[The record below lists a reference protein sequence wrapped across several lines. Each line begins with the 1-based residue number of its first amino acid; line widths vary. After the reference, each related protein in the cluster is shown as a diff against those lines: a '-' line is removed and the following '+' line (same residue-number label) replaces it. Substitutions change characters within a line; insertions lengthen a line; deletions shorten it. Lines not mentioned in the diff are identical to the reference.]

1 MTSPECFFSLDPRSY
16 TLHVNSPD
24 DSLPF
29 VKGAPFFAFYWQNGR
44 LYRLPEQPPKSSVGE
59 WQPVPSPLGSL
70 LAVSHHF
77 APDRQGVVLTI
88 TLATCADRPLF
99 FWKLAIENQGKLPIT
114 VDHFALMQVA
124 LSDMG
129 LDVAEDLA
137 FHANGWQSWS
147 HTATYGA
154 AQKQRQSV
162 LGPLQCP
169 MVYNDSTP
177 RLRGRG
183 HFSSDF
189 FAVLGSRRKRTALL
203 TGFLSQQQQFGSVV
217 ANLKSTGRLH
227 LIASGDHARLDPG
240 CTMETDW
247 AVLFPF
253 HVDQP
258 DALAPYFQA
267 VADWHQVR
275 FPANPPTG
283 WCSWYHFYTKVTA
296 EDIRQNLQAIV
307 SLRDELPL
315 PLVQI
320 DDGFE
325 AAVGDWFDFRPTF
338 PAGVAVL
345 ADEIKAA
352 GQTPGL
358 WLAPFIL
365 ESNSRL
371 AREHPGWL
379 LRDTRGRR
387 VNAGFVWNN
396 LAAALDITVPDA
408 LDYACR
414 AVSTAAHDW
423 GFPYLK
429 LDFLYAAALSGR
441 YSDPTRTRAQVLR
454 NGLEALR
461 QAAGPDTFL
470 LGCGMPLGSGLGLF
484 EANRIGADVSGS
496 WKPNWNGIYPVF
508 ENEPNVPSA
517 RVALQNII
525 TRAPM
530 HRHWWLNDPDCLLV
544 RPDTKLTL
552 PEVQTL
558 ASAIALTGG
567 SLLVSDDLPR
577 LPADRRRIAEVLL
590 PAIGERA
597 WVLDWLDAETP
608 ARLRVDLGGPG
619 GAWHLL
625 GWFNWGDSP
634 TLFNWQPEAYQLPPG
649 TYWLRS
655 FWDGGVIQAPAG
667 EPPIFPAVPP
677 HGALVLAVRPVTGA
691 PQYLGSDLHL
701 SMGLELSEWHATPQS
716 VSLGL
721 ELPRHCA
728 GVVDLA
734 LPQPPISPA
743 AQCIAPGVY
752 RFPVKT
758 APTARLDVRWAG

>member
-1 MTSPECFFSLDPRSY
+1 MTSSENYFSLDPRSY

-24 DSLPF
+24 DALPH
-29 VKGAPFFAFYWQNGR
+29 VAGAPFFVFYWQNGR
-44 LYRLPEQPPKSSVGE
+44 LYRLPEQPPQSSVGE
-59 WQPVPSPLGSL
+59 WQSVPSPLGDL
-70 LAVSHHF
+70 WVVKHIF
-77 APDRQGVVLTI
+77 AADRQGVVLTI
-88 TLATCADRPLF
+88 MLGSCPGRPLF
-99 FWKLAIENQGKLPIT
+99 LWKLAVENQGGQPLT
-114 VDHFALMQVA
+114 LEHFAPMQAA
-124 LSDMG
+124 LGDLG
-129 LDVAEDLA
+129 YDLGDDLA
-137 FHANGWQSWS
+137 FHTNGWQSWS
-147 HTATYGA
+147 YTATYGA
-154 AQKQRQSV
+154 AQRQRQSV

-169 MVYNDSTP
+169 MVYNASTP

-183 HFSSDF
+183 LFASDF
-189 FAVLGSRRKRTALL
+189 FAVLGSRSRRTGLL
-203 TGFLSQQQQFGSVV
+203 AGFLSQQQQFGSIV
-217 ANLKSTGRLH
+217 ANLHPNGRLH
-227 LIASGDHARLDPG
+227 LLASGDRARLDPG
-240 CTMETDW
+240 RSMETDW
-247 AVLFPF
+247 AVLLPF
-253 HVDQP
+253 HLDQP

-267 VADWHQVR
+267 VADWHQVS
-275 FPANPPTG
+275 FPAAPPTG

-296 EDIRQNLQAIV
+296 ADIRQNLQAIGD
-307 SLRDELPL
+307 LKDELPL

-338 PAGVAVL
+338 PDGVAVL

-352 GQTPGL
+352 GHTPGL

-365 ESNSRL
+365 QPDSRL

-396 LAAALDITVPDA
+396 LAAGLDLTVPAA
-408 LDYACR
+408 LEYACQ

-429 LDFLYAAALSGR
+429 LDFLYAAALPGR

-454 NGLEALR
+454 HGLEALR

-470 LGCGMPLGSGLGLF
+470 LGCGMPLGSGLGLV

-496 WKPNWNGIYPVF
+496 WDPNWNGVYPVF
-508 ENEPNVPSA
+508 KREPNMPSA

-525 TRAPM
+525 TRAPL
-530 HRHWWLNDPDCLLV
+530 HRYWWLNDPDCLLV
-544 RPDTKLTL
+544 REDTRLSL

-577 LPADRRRIAEVLL
+577 LSAERRRIAAVLL

-597 WVLDWLDAETP
+597 WVIDWLDAETP
-608 ARLRVDLGGPG
+608 CRLRVDLGGPG

-625 GWFNWGDSP
+625 GWFNWTDKP
-634 TLFNWQPEAYQLPPG
+634 QLFRWRPEDYQLPAG
-649 TYWLRS
+649 SYWLRS
-655 FWDGGVIQAPAG
+655 FWDGYLAQAAPGV
-667 EPPIFPAVPP
+667 EPVFPALPP
-677 HGALVLAVRPVTGA
+677 HGALVLAVRPVTQL

-701 SMGLELSEWHATPQS
+701 SMGLELAEWHATAQG
-716 VSLGL
+716 VSLRL
-721 ELPRHCA
+721 ALPRHCT
-728 GVVDLA
+728 GFVDLA
-734 LPQPPISPA
+734 LPQPPLAETAPA
-743 AQCIAPGVY
+743 VAPGVF
-752 RFPVKT
+752 RFPVT
-758 APTARLDVRWAG
+758 LAPTAQLDVSWTH